1 MKTSKTA
8 LNLTEGRPV
17 KLILLFAIPVFLGNL
32 FQICY
37 SLVDTKIVGRI
48 LGETALAAVG
58 SVSVLYTL
66 LTGFF
71 NGLSLGF
78 SVLTARFFGSG
89 EERKLKENVAG
100 AIVLGFLTAG
110 VLITGTAIFIRP
122 ILMLLNV
129 PPQQLDMALSYIT
142 LLVWGM
148 FVTLA
153 YNLCANTLRAIG
165 DSITPLIFLVIA
177 AVANVVLDYL
187 FILVF
192 HMGVRGAAVATL
204 VSQMLSVVLCL
215 LRIRRGFPML
225 HLAREHFVLSKE
237 QVLSLY
243 ESGLSMG
250 LMSSLVNFGS
260 LVLQSGINQL
270 GTNIIVAHTAARK
283 VFEIWGLPVSVLG
296 SSMAT
301 YCGQNYGAGR
311 YDRIRQGMKSVL
323 ILGAVWDGIV
333 FVLAQTVSPY
343 LIRFITSSENEEI
356 IYWGTL
362 YLRVDMSFLLVCLFI
377 VILRNC
383 MQGFGDYRTPVLSS
397 FIELVG
403 KLVFTFVFVRLFG
416 YWGIIWTEPVIWFL
430 MVIPLII
437 MTLKNPVIRKDSGVA
452 MSGDNLFAGRLNS
465 EKR

>member
-1 MKTSKTA
+1 MKNAKTA

-78 SVLTARFFGSG
+78 SVLTARFYGSG
-89 EERKLKENVAG
+89 EEKKLKENVAG
-100 AIVLGFLTAG
+100 AIVLGFLTAA
-110 VLITGTAIFIRP
+110 VIVTAAAVFIRP
-122 ILMLLNV
+122 ILTLLNV
-129 PPQQLDMALSYIT
+129 PSQQMDMALSYIT

-165 DSITPLIFLVIA
+165 DSLTPLIFLVIA
-177 AVANVVLDYL
+177 ALTNVALDYL

-192 HMGVRGAAVATL
+192 DMGVRGAAVATL
-204 VSQMLSVVLCL
+204 ISQMLSVLLCL
-215 LRIRRGFPML
+215 IRIRQGFPIL
-225 HLAREHFVLSKE
+225 HLAKEHFVLSKDR
-237 QVLSLY
+237 VRSLY
-243 ESGLSMG
+243 QSGLSMG
-250 LMSSLVNFGS
+250 LMSSLVNFGT
-260 LVLQSGINQL
+260 LILQSGINQL
-270 GTNIIVAHTAARK
+270 GTEIIVAHTAARK
-283 VFEIWGLPVSVLG
+283 VCEIWGLPVSVLG

-323 ILGAVWDGIV
+323 ILGAAWDGV
-333 FVLAQTVSPY
+333 VLILAHTVSSY
-343 LIRFITSSENEEI
+343 LIRFITSSDNGEI
-356 IYWGTL
+356 VYWGTT
-362 YLRVDMSFLLVCLFI
+362 YLRVDMSFLIVTMFI

-383 MQGFGDYRTPVLSS
+383 MQGFGDYKTPILSS

-403 KLVFTFVFVRLFG
+403 KLVFTFVFVRMFG

-430 MVIPLII
+430 MVIPLAV
-437 MTLKNPVIRKDSGVA
+437 MTLRNPV
-452 MSGDNLFAGRLNS
+452 M
-465 EKR
+465 KRS

>member
-1 MKTSKTA
+1 MKRKNAKTA

-37 SLVDTKIVGRI
+37 SLVDTKIVGSI
-48 LGETALAAVG
+48 LGERALAAVG

-78 SVLTARFFGSG
+78 SVLTARFYGSG
-89 EERKLKENVAG
+89 EEEKLKENVAG
-100 AIVLGFLTAG
+100 AIVLGFLTAAII
-110 VLITGTAIFIRP
+110 ITAVAVFLRP
-122 ILMLLNV
+122 ILTLLNV
-129 PPQQLDMALSYIT
+129 PQQQMDMALSYIS

-165 DSITPLIFLVIA
+165 DSFTPLIFLVIA
-177 AVANVVLDYL
+177 ALTNVALDYM

-192 HMGVRGAAVATL
+192 DMGVRGAAVATL
-204 VSQMLSVVLCL
+204 LSQMLSVALCL
-215 LRIRRGFPML
+215 IRIRQGFPIL
-225 HLAREHFVLSKE
+225 HITKQHFALSKN
-237 QVLSLY
+237 QAVSLY
-243 ESGLSMG
+243 QSGLSMG

-283 VFEIWGLPVSVLG
+283 MFEIWGLPVSVLG

-323 ILGAVWDGIV
+323 LIGAVWDGIV
-333 FVLAQTVSPY
+333 FILAHTVSPY
-343 LIRFITSSENEEI
+343 LIRFITSSDNEEI
-356 IYWGTL
+356 IYWGTM
-362 YLRVDMSFLLVCLFI
+362 YLRIDMSFLLVCLFI

-383 MQGFGDYRTPVLSS
+383 MQGFGDYRTPVFSS
-397 FIELVG
+397 FIELLG
-403 KLVFTFVFVRLFG
+403 KLVFTFVFVRMFG

-430 MVIPLII
+430 MVIPLIV
-437 MTLKNPVIRKDSGVA
+437 MTLRNPVVKNRG
-452 MSGDNLFAGRLNS
+452 
-465 EKR
+465 

>member
-1 MKTSKTA
+1 MKSAKTA

-17 KLILLFAIPVFLGNL
+17 KLILLFAVPVFLGNL

-78 SVLTARFFGSG
+78 SVVTARFYGSG

-100 AIVLGFLTAG
+100 AIVLGYLTAA
-110 VLITGTAIFIRP
+110 VIITGVAVFLRP
-122 ILMLLNV
+122 ILTLLNV

-165 DSITPLIFLVIA
+165 DSLTPLIFLVIA
-177 AVANVVLDYL
+177 ALTNVALDYL

-192 HMGVRGAAVATL
+192 GMGVQGAAVATL
-204 VSQMLSVVLCL
+204 ISQMLSVVLCL
-215 LRIRRGFPML
+215 IRIRQSFPVL
-225 HLAREHFVLSKE
+225 HIAREHFVLSKDR
-237 QVLSLY
+237 VIPLY
-243 ESGLSMG
+243 QSGLSMG
-250 LMSSLVNFGS
+250 LMSSLVNFGT
-260 LVLQSGINQL
+260 LILQSGINQL
-270 GTNIIVAHTAARK
+270 GTEIIVAHTAARK
-283 VFEIWGLPVSVLG
+283 VCEIWGLPVSVLG

-323 ILGAVWDGIV
+323 ILGAAWDGVV
-333 FVLAQTVSPY
+333 FILAHTVSPY
-343 LIRFITSSENEEI
+343 LIRFITSSENREI
-356 IYWGTL
+356 VYWGTT
-362 YLRVDMSFLLVCLFI
+362 YLKVDMSFLIVTMFI

-383 MQGFGDYRTPVLSS
+383 MQGFGDYRTPILSS

-403 KLVFTFVFVRLFG
+403 KLAFTFVFVKMFG

-430 MVIPLII
+430 MVIPLAV
-437 MTLKNPVIRKDSGVA
+437 MTLRNPIMKRK
-452 MSGDNLFAGRLNS
+452 
-465 EKR
+465 

>member
-1 MKTSKTA
+1 MKNAKTA

-78 SVLTARFFGSG
+78 SVLTARFYGSG
-89 EERKLKENVAG
+89 EERRLKENVAG

-110 VLITGTAIFIRP
+110 VLVTGIAVFIRP
-122 ILMLLNV
+122 ILTLLHV
-129 PPQQLDMALSYIT
+129 PPQQLEMALSYIT

-165 DSITPLIFLVIA
+165 DSVTPLVFLVIA
-177 AVANVVLDYL
+177 AVANVVLDYV

-215 LRIRRGFPML
+215 LRIRQAFPIL
-225 HLAREHFVLSKE
+225 HLSKEHFALSKE
-237 QVLSLY
+237 QVLCLY

-323 ILGAVWDGIV
+323 FLGAAWDAV
-333 FVLAQTVSPY
+333 VLVLAHTVSPY

-362 YLRVDMSFLLVCLFI
+362 YLKVDMSFLLVCLFI

-383 MQGFGDYRTPVLSS
+383 MQGFGDYRTPILSS

-430 MVIPLII
+430 MVIPLIT
-437 MTLKNPVIRKDSGVA
+437 MTLKNPVIRKDRTAEKSGN
-452 MSGDNLFAGRLNS
+452 G
-465 EKR
+465 KRDTL